1 MILTGEEISN
11 QVSMRRIK
19 ISPFNREQITTNS
32 YDIRLDDT
40 LIRYTSDVIDPKIQP
55 EYEEIK
61 IPETGLILEPQ
72 SFHLGASF
80 EKIGSDFY
88 VPILHA
94 KSGTARK
101 GLFVHVT
108 SDLIDIGSYGKLT
121 LQLYAT
127 LPVKVYP
134 NMLIGQV
141 TFWKPEGNIKLY
153 HGKYQGSEKPRI
165 SEIYKDF
172 K

>member
-1 MILTGEEISN
+1 MILTGEEIKKQTLLN
-11 QVSMRRIK
+11 RIK
-19 ISPFNREQITTNS
+19 ITPFNEEQVTTNS
-32 YDIRLDDT
+32 YDVRLGNT
-40 LIRYTSDVIDPKIQP
+40 IIKYKNSILDPKKEQ
-55 EYEEIK
+55 EYEEII
-61 IPETGLILEPQ
+61 IPPNGMILNSQ
-72 SFHLGASF
+72 SFHLGATV

-108 SDLIDIGSYGKLT
+108 SDLIDIGSYGNLT

-127 LPVKVYP
+127 LPVKIYP
-134 NMLIGQV
+134 NMLIAQV
-141 TFWKPEGNIKLY
+141 TFWKPKGNIILY
-153 HGKYQGSEKPRI
+153 KGKYQGSNKPRI

>member
-11 QVSMRRIK
+11 QVSMQRIK

-40 LIRYTSDVIDPKIQP
+40 LIRYTSDVIDPKIQ
-55 EYEEIK
+55 EIK

-141 TFWKPEGNIKLY
+141 TLKLY